1 MRGKRESVMTFPVL
15 KIRQTREKQETRG
28 TEKEVVEDGD
38 KLEKR

>member
-1 MRGKRESVMTFPVL
+1 MTFLVL

-28 TEKEVVEDGD
+28 TEKEVVEEGN